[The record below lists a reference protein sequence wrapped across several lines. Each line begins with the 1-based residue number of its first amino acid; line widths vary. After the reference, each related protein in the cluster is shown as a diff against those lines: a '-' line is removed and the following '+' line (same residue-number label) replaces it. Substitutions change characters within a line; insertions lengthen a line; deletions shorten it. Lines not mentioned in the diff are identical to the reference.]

1 MVMPKA
7 LPDACNSHLKEKT
20 MLWLKKVP
28 VSVTLLTLLVLYFFA
43 TGAI

>member
-1 MVMPKA
+1 MRKA
-7 LPDACNSHLKEKT
+7 LPDAFDSHLEEKT

-28 VSVTLLTLLVLYFFA
+28 VSVTLLTILVLYFFA

>member
-1 MVMPKA
+1 MLMRKA
-7 LPDACNSHLKEKT
+7 LPDACSSHLEEMT